1 MNIRM
6 LTLAERERL
15 AYIEGHPDAGMLG
28 ELVDTNQKLVQ
39 AENDLFDAQDELEV
53 ANVKLNEIRDLVN
66 A

>member
-6 LTLAERERL
+6 LTPAERERL

-39 AENDLFDAQDELEV
+39 A
-53 ANVKLNEIRDLVN
+53 KLHK
-66 A
+66 